1 MTRHPSEK
9 SLLAVAE
16 GCGSEPDLAHVAAC
30 AQCASQVEEARD
42 GLALARRAEV
52 PEPSPLYWGAM
63 RRGIGRR
70 IEEDHARARW
80 WTWLAPLAATA
91 AAVVV
96 VALASG
102 RAPAPV
108 ASPAPVLS
116 AWSALPPVEDDASLE
131 VLEGLAVADSG
142 LEAFDE
148 ELGVGSLLADLS
160 EEESRALAESF
171 RAAGKGGES

>member
-1 MTRHPSEK
+1 MTRHPSEE

-16 GCGSEPDLAHVAAC
+16 GGGSGADLAHVAAC
-30 AQCASQVEEARD
+30 ADCAAQVEAARA
-42 GLALARRAEV
+42 GLALARRADV
-52 PEPSPLYWGAM
+52 PEPSPFYWGAM
-63 RRGIGRR
+63 RRGIGQR
-70 IEEDHARARW
+70 IEEDRARARW
-80 WTWLAPLAATA
+80 RTWLAPLAATA

-102 RAPAPV
+102 RAPAP
-108 ASPAPVLS
+108 ASSPAPVLS
-116 AWSALPPVEDDASLE
+116 AWAALPPADEDASLE
-131 VLEGLAVADSG
+131 VLEGLAVADAG